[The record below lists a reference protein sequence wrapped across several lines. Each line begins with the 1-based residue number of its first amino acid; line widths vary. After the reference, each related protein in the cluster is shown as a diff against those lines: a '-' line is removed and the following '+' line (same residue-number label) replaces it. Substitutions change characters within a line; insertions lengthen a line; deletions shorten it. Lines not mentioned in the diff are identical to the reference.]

1 MTISSEIKNI
11 KGVGEKIEKKFQ
23 KLNIITIKDFLFSF
37 PFRFENYGKL
47 KKIKDLVYKEKC
59 VFLARVELL
68 DSKRSVLKRRNFTK
82 AIVRD
87 DTGKI
92 EVVWFNN
99 PWVKNSLVSGELYY
113 FIGETSLSGINNI
126 EIVNPLFRKY
136 KKDDK
141 AFDNEIIFPIYRT
154 TSGLKQQ
161 VFRNIASKIFL
172 EEQKI
177 EDYIPKYIKDKY
189 DYFDIG
195 KAIKNVHLPKDLD
208 SLNKSISR
216 LKFDELFLYQLLNQL
231 RKERNSK
238 RKATKIKFFEK
249 ETKEFTKS
257 FGFELTEKQKKVAWE
272 ILLDLEK
279 EKPTNRLLEGDVG
292 SGKTVVFLI
301 AVLNVIL
308 NNKTAAIMAP
318 TSILANQHYKKVCD
332 LFLDKD
338 FINKKLNILLL
349 TSANVLLNNEKIKKQ
364 DALKLI
370 SEEKIDIIIGTHA
383 VISDDVEIKNLGLVV
398 VDEQHRFGVNQRK
411 KIKNIKKEDK
421 NKIYPH
427 FLSVTA
433 TPIPRTLALAF
444 YGDLSISILD
454 EKPKN
459 RKDILTKI
467 ENDFDVIY
475 KKVREEIDTGRQVYI
490 ICPLIEQEITDEEN
504 IFESEIKSA
513 KKTFE
518 NISKMKIFEGYNIG
532 LLHGKLKQNEKDK
545 IEKEFHDGK
554 INILVS
560 TSVVEVG
567 IDVPNAT
574 CIAILGADKFGLAQ
588 LYQLRGRV
596 GRSDLESFCFLQTSS
611 SNPKTINRLNEII
624 KAKNSFELAEADARE
639 RGCGNLYGLQQS
651 GHVPELKVATLFDYE
666 IIKRAKE
673 EAENIIENNL
683 EFKDLDLLKKE
694 VTEKEL
700 NIHFE

>member
-1 MTISSEIKNI
+1 MEIFSEIKNI

-23 KLNIITIKDFLFSF
+23 KLNIKTIKDFLFYF

-47 KKIKDLVYKEKC
+47 KKIKELKYKEKC
-59 VFLARVELL
+59 IFLARVELV
-68 DSKRSVLKRRNFTK
+68 DSKRSVIKRKNFTK

-87 DTGKI
+87 NTGKI
-92 EVVWFNN
+92 EIVWFNN
-99 PWVKNSLVSGELYY
+99 PWVKDSLNSGELYY

-136 KKDDK
+136 KKDDET
-141 AFDNEIIFPIYRT
+141 FNNEIIFPIYST
-154 TSGLKQQ
+154 INGLKQQ
-161 VFRNIASKIFL
+161 VFRNIANKIFL
-172 EEQKI
+172 ENIKI
-177 EDYIPKYIKDKY
+177 DDYIPEYIKNNY
-189 DYFDIG
+189 NYFDIK
-195 KAIKNVHLPKDLD
+195 KALENIHLPKDLI
-208 SLNKSISR
+208 SLNKAIDR
-216 LKFDELFLYQLLNQL
+216 LKFDELFMYQLLNKL
-231 RKERNSK
+231 RKQKNSK
-238 RKATKIKFFEK
+238 RKATKINFFEK
-249 ETKEFTKS
+249 ETKEFIKS
-257 FGFELTEKQKKVAWE
+257 FGFELTKKQKKVAWE

-279 EKPTNRLLEGDVG
+279 ENPANRLLEGDVG

-301 AVLNVIL
+301 AVLNVVL
-308 NNKTAAIMAP
+308 NNKTSAIMTP

-332 LFLDKD
+332 LFLNKD
-338 FINKKLNILLL
+338 FINKKINILLL
-349 TSANVLLNNEKIKKQ
+349 TSKNILLNNEKIKKQ

-370 SEEKIDIIIGTHA
+370 NQEKIDIIIGTQA
-383 VISDDVEIKNLGLVV
+383 VISEDVEIKNLGLVV

-421 NKIYPH
+421 EKKYPH

-459 RKDILTKI
+459 RKDIITKI
-467 ENDFDVIY
+467 ENNLDIIY
-475 KKVREEIDTGRQVYI
+475 EKIKQEITKGRQVYV
-490 ICPLIEQEITDEEN
+490 ICPLIEQNIEDEEN

-518 NISKMKIFEGYNIG
+518 NISKMKIFQDFNIG

-545 IEKEFHDGK
+545 VEEDFHNGK

-567 IDVPNAT
+567 VDVPNAT

-596 GRSDLESFCFLQTSS
+596 GRSDLESFCFLQTNSKS
-611 SNPKTINRLNEII
+611 PKTINRLNEII

-639 RGCGNLYGLQQS
+639 RGYGDLYGLKQS
-651 GHVPELKVATLFDYE
+651 GHIPELKVATFFDYE
-666 IIKRAKE
+666 IIKRAE
-673 EAENIIENNL
+673 HEADEIIKNNL
-683 EFKDLDLLKKE
+683 EFKNLDLLKKE
-694 VTEKEL
+694 IIEKEL